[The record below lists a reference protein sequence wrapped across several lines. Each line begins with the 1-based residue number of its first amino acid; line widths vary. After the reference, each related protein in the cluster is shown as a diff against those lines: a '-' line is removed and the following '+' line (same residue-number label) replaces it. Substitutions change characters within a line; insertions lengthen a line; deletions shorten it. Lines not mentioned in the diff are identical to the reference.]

1 MGWKFDPFLGD
12 LVFTLSAEQ
21 IVDGANVTF
30 GTNGSDMTIDT
41 GERTNDG
48 STLDQGERVNEASV

>member
-12 LVFTLSAEQ
+12 LVFTVGTGEF
-21 IVDGANVTF
+21 IDGANITF
-30 GTNGSDMTIDT
+30 GSNGSDMAIDT

-48 STLDQGERVNEASV
+48 STLDQGQRVNEASV